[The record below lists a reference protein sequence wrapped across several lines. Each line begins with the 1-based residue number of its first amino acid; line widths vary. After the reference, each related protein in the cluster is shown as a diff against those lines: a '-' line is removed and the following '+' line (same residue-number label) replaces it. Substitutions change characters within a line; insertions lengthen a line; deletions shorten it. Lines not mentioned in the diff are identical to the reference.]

1 MSGYA
6 GADPVVEGCLSGPV
20 SSGTTE
26 TWVQY
31 RSANPDFAA
40 VATGLESDPGFMAAT
55 NTYSKITAIIT
66 YVGNNFQWNPNDP
79 TRPSSG
85 QDPIEWFCQRKS
97 SDRPFEFSS
106 LIVALA
112 RTEGISARYVTGYK
126 WNDELA
132 GIYGGTD
139 TENGLTRYPYR
150 IGNTYTWVEAFIPFP
165 YHRTMAAI

>member
-6 GADPVVEGCLSGPV
+6 GADPVVEGCLSDPV
-20 SSGTTE
+20 SS
-26 TWVQY
+26 VQQ
-31 RSANPDFAA
+31 RLGFNIEVRIPISRRLP
-40 VATGLESDPGFMAAT
+40 TGLESDPGFMAAT

-106 LIVALA
+106 LNCRI
-112 RTEGISARYVTGYK
+112 RCTEGISARYVTGYK
-126 WNDELA
+126 
-132 GIYGGTD
+132 
-139 TENGLTRYPYR
+139 
-150 IGNTYTWVEAFIPFP
+150 
-165 YHRTMAAI
+165 